1 MKKVFKKGTEFE
13 LEGIVFVVTSIIGK
27 WINCEYKDGTVPE
40 PLDTM
45 AFMPMS
51 TNWQNANVL

>member
-13 LEGIVFVVTSIIGK
+13 LKGIVFVVTSVIGN
-27 WINCEYKDGTVPE
+27 WINYEYKDGTIPD

-51 TNWQNANVL
+51 TDWQNANVL